1 MAGIVDAL
9 LGGAL
14 GFSSGL
20 VQNAKQQQQT
30 EAEEAK
36 ENRMM
41 GREAFLMELRD
52 KYAKGQAEHA
62 DGLARG
68 RATFESDLKLDSLND
83 KRVIR
88 AEGRKR
94 QDDVNEYDLKKKIDN
109 EYASAKEV
117 RDNAEWGRRND
128 IEYGQ
133 QKGLVNMR
141 LSDTQA
147 RKGRGGADDDD
158 AIGDPDFIGAR
169 KGLYGYLGID
179 AGADE
184 VEMRAAKKRL
194 GLPDNAT
201 PKVVQD
207 VMKAATNVYAANPNL
222 SPDEALKFGSE
233 ILYGKIKLG
242 TAPVG
247 GNGRQLQYFTA
258 GGRRYG
264 YGRPN

>member
-68 RATFESDLKLDSLND
+68 RATFESDLKLDSLNAPQV
-83 KRVIR
+83 RE
-88 AEGRKR
+88 AEQRKR
-94 QDDVNEYDLKKKIDN
+94 QGEVDDYDIKKKIDN
-109 EYASAKEV
+109 DYASEKEA
-117 RDNAEWGRRND
+117 RDNAEWGRRNG

-133 QKGLVNMR
+133 KKGLVNIR
-141 LSDTQA
+141 L
-147 RKGRGGADDDD
+147 KEGKGGAGDDD

-201 PKVVQD
+201 PKVVQE

>member
-36 ENRMM
+36 ETRRM
-41 GREAFLMELRD
+41 GREAFLMELRSKYNKDEAAYGD
-52 KYAKGQAEHA
+52 K
-62 DGLARG
+62 LARG
-68 RATFESDLKLDSLND
+68 RAEHQQKLQLDGLND
-83 KRVIR
+83 ERVTQAEQRKRRDALDDYSVKSGIDLETW
-88 AEGRKR
+88 ATQNGITHKQALELLRKR
-94 QDDVNEYDLKKKIDN
+94 QEGDRSLMDMQI
-109 EYASAKEV
+109 AAK
-117 RDNAEWGRRND
+117 G
-128 IEYGQ
+128 
-133 QKGLVNMR
+133 K
-141 LSDTQA
+141 
-147 RKGRGGADDDD
+147 GGADDDD
-158 AIGDPDFIGAR
+158 AIGNPDFIGAR

-184 VEMRAAKKRL
+184 GEMRAAKKRL
-194 GLPDNAT
+194 GLPDKAT
-201 PKVVQD
+201 PKEVQE
-207 VMKAATNVYAANPNL
+207 VLRAATNVYAANPNL
-222 SPDEALKFGSE
+222 SPDEALKFGSD
-233 ILYGKIKLG
+233 ILYGKINLG

-247 GNGRQLQYFTA
+247 GNGRKLQYFTA

>member
-36 ENRMM
+36 ETRML
-41 GREAFLMELRD
+41 GREAFLMELRS
-52 KYAKGQAEHA
+52 KYNKDEAAYGDQ
-62 DGLARG
+62 LTRG
-68 RATFESDLKLDSLND
+68 RAEHQQKLQLDGLNAPQAIEAD
-83 KRVIR
+83 Q
-88 AEGRKR
+88 RKR
-94 QDDVNEYDLKKKIDN
+94 RDALDDYGFKSVIDRENWATQNGITHKQALELLRKKQEGDRSLVDAQI
-109 EYASAKEV
+109 AAK
-117 RDNAEWGRRND
+117 G
-128 IEYGQ
+128 
-133 QKGLVNMR
+133 K
-141 LSDTQA
+141 
-147 RKGRGGADDDD
+147 GGAGDDD

-184 VEMRAAKKRL
+184 GEMRVAKKRL

-201 PKVVQD
+201 PKVVQE

>member
-36 ENRMM
+36 ETRRL
-41 GREAFLMELRD
+41 GREAFLMELRSKYNKDEADHSD
-52 KYAKGQAEHA
+52 K
-62 DGLARG
+62 LARG
-68 RATFESDLKLDSLND
+68 RADHQQKLQLDGLNAPQ
-83 KRVIR
+83 VIQ
-88 AEGRKR
+88 AEQRKR
-94 QDDVNEYDLKKKIDN
+94 IDAMDDYGVKSVIDRETWAAQNGITHKQALELLRKKQEGDRSLVDARI
-109 EYASAKEV
+109 SAK
-117 RDNAEWGRRND
+117 G
-128 IEYGQ
+128 
-133 QKGLVNMR
+133 K
-141 LSDTQA
+141 
-147 RKGRGGADDDD
+147 GGADDDD
-158 AIGDPDFIGAR
+158 AIGDPDFVGAR

-184 VEMRAAKKRL
+184 GEMRVAKKRL

-222 SPDEALKFGSE
+222 SPDEALQFGSE

-242 TAPVG
+242 KAPVG

>member
-9 LGGAL
+9 LGGAM

-36 ENRMM
+36 ETRRL
-41 GREAFLMELRD
+41 GREAFLMELRSKYNKDEAAYGD
-52 KYAKGQAEHA
+52 K
-62 DGLARG
+62 LARG
-68 RATFESDLKLDSLND
+68 RAEHQQQLQLDGLNAPQA
-83 KRVIR
+83 IE
-88 AEGRKR
+88 AEQRKR
-94 QDDVNEYDLKKKIDN
+94 QDTLDDYGFKSVIDRETWATQNGITHKQALELLRKKQEGDRSLVDARI
-109 EYASAKEV
+109 AAK
-117 RDNAEWGRRND
+117 G
-128 IEYGQ
+128 
-133 QKGLVNMR
+133 K
-141 LSDTQA
+141 
-147 RKGRGGADDDD
+147 GGADDDD
-158 AIGDPDFIGAR
+158 AIGDPDFVGAR

-184 VEMRAAKKRL
+184 GEMRAAKKRL
-194 GLPDNAT
+194 GLPDKAT
-201 PKVVQD
+201 PKEVQD
-207 VMKAATNVYAANPNL
+207 VMRAATNVYAANPNL

>member
-36 ENRMM
+36 ETRRL
-41 GREAFLMELRD
+41 GREAFLMELRSKYNKDEAAYGD
-52 KYAKGQAEHA
+52 K
-62 DGLARG
+62 LARG
-68 RATFESDLKLDSLND
+68 RAQFENDLRLDSLND
-83 KRVIR
+83 ERVTQAEDRKRKAALEDHR
-88 AEGRKR
+88 ATAGIDDEFAEKKEGRT
-94 QDDVNEYDLKKKIDN
+94 
-109 EYASAKEV
+109 
-117 RDNAEWGRRND
+117 NAEWGRRNG
-128 IEYGQ
+128 IEFGQ
-133 QKGLVNMR
+133 QKSLVGMK
-141 LSDTQA
+141 LDATKAS
-147 RKGRGGADDDD
+147 KGGAGDDE
-158 AIGDPDFIGAR
+158 IGDPDFIGAR

-179 AGADE
+179 AGANE
-184 VEMRAAKKRL
+184 GEMRVAMKRL
-194 GLPDNAT
+194 GLPDEAT
-201 PKVVQD
+201 PKVAQD
-207 VMKAATNVYAANPNL
+207 VLNAATNVYAANPHL
-222 SPDEALKFGSE
+222 SPDEALKFGRE

-247 GNGRQLQYFTA
+247 GNGRKLQYFTA

>member
-36 ENRMM
+36 ETRMQR
-41 GREAFLMELRD
+41 REAFLMELRSKYNKDEAAYGD
-52 KYAKGQAEHA
+52 K
-62 DGLARG
+62 LARG
-68 RATFESDLKLDSLND
+68 RAEHQQKLQLDGLNAPQAIEAD
-83 KRVIR
+83 Q
-88 AEGRKR
+88 RKR
-94 QDDVNEYDLKKKIDN
+94 QGEVDDYDIKKKIDN
-109 EYASAKEV
+109 DYASEKEA
-117 RDNAEWGRRND
+117 RDNAEWGRRNG

-141 LSDTQA
+141 LNAT
-147 RKGRGGADDDD
+147 KGGADGDD

-179 AGADE
+179 AGAGE
-184 VEMRAAKKRL
+184 GEMRVAKKRL

-201 PKVVQD
+201 PKVVQE

-247 GNGRQLQYFTA
+247 GNGRRLQYFTA

>member
-36 ENRMM
+36 ENRLM
-41 GREAFLMELRD
+41 GREAFLMALRSKYNQADADHNNQLELGRMD
-52 KYAKGQAEHA
+52 KQGAIA
-62 DGLARG
+62 
-68 RATFESDLKLDSLND
+68 
-83 KRVIR
+83 
-88 AEGRKR
+88 
-94 QDDVNEYDLKKKIDN
+94 
-109 EYASAKEV
+109 
-117 RDNAEWGRRND
+117 RDNAKYQSDLQLNAMGDPRAIAADKLKRDNAMADWMKQNGVTHQQALELLRQKQAGDRSLMAMRNAA
-128 IEYGQ
+128 
-133 QKGLVNMR
+133 KG
-141 LSDTQA
+141 
-147 RKGRGGADDDD
+147 KGGADDDD

-184 VEMRAAKKRL
+184 GEMRAAMKRL
-194 GLPDNAT
+194 RLPDKAT
-201 PKVVQD
+201 PKEAQEVL
-207 VMKAATNVYAANPNL
+207 KAATNVYAANPHL

-242 TAPVG
+242 AAPVG

>member
-20 VQNAKQQQQT
+20 VQNSKQQQQT

-68 RATFESDLKLDSLND
+68 RATFENGLKLDSLNAPQ
-83 KRVIR
+83 VIQ
-88 AEGRKR
+88 AEQRKR
-94 QDDVNEYDLKKKIDN
+94 IDTLDDYATKGVIDRETWATQNGITHKQALELLRKKQEGDRSLVDARI
-109 EYASAKEV
+109 AAK
-117 RDNAEWGRRND
+117 G
-128 IEYGQ
+128 
-133 QKGLVNMR
+133 K
-141 LSDTQA
+141 
-147 RKGRGGADDDD
+147 GGAGDDD

>member
-36 ENRMM
+36 ETRRL
-41 GREAFLMELRD
+41 GREAFLMELRS
-52 KYAKGQAEHA
+52 KYNKDEAAYGDQ
-62 DGLARG
+62 LTRG
-68 RATFESDLKLDSLND
+68 RAEHQQQLQLDGLNAPQA
-83 KRVIR
+83 IE
-88 AEGRKR
+88 AEQRKR
-94 QDDVNEYDLKKKIDN
+94 QGTLDDHRAKSGIDYETWATQN
-109 EYASAKEV
+109 GITHKQALELLRQRQDGDRSLMAMRNAAK
-117 RDNAEWGRRND
+117 G
-128 IEYGQ
+128 
-133 QKGLVNMR
+133 K
-141 LSDTQA
+141 
-147 RKGRGGADDDD
+147 GGADDDD

-184 VEMRAAKKRL
+184 GEMRAAKKRL

-201 PKVVQD
+201 PKVVQE